1 MEADRDLMPPP
12 SLMGPPKIAPKS
24 KLPTESKT
32 VETTPSKQEESPA
45 PPTPPPLLY
54 EVPFW
59 DSKPIHKYQLEVLK
73 NGTIV
78 ETLDIFDKGHYLVGR
93 LPICD
98 ITNEHNVTKKQ
109 FIFFFSLLLN

>member
-78 ETLDIFDKGHYLVGR
+78 ETLDIFDKGASTAQE
-93 LPICD
+93 IQD
-98 ITNEHNVTKKQ
+98 
-109 FIFFFSLLLN
+109 SLLEEEYLKSGKCCCVIL